1 MAGLEP
7 HLRLIPDPG
16 QPLLQAEV
24 RLAGRHHATPGE
36 RDLRAA
42 IARRQTNREPFSNRT
57 VPPGIRAELAE
68 SASLEG
74 AVLHFPGQDEARRLL
89 SLAADAERD
98 LLADPGYR
106 AELARWTGSE
116 HDRDGIPDR
125 ALGPRSMEGLAP
137 SRDFTPGR
145 RPRPVRYAW
154 FEEHPQLAVLSVSAS
169 GPVDWLRAGQAL
181 QRVWLT
187 ATVRG
192 IAVCPLTQPL
202 ETRDAWQ
209 VRDPRSGIEEPQMI
223 LRIGYGL
230 PLPPGA
236 PRRPISEVLGRPDTG
251 QDPPHGQNP

>member
-1 MAGLEP
+1 M
-7 HLRLIPDPG
+7 
-16 QPLLQAEV
+16 
-24 RLAGRHHATPGE
+24 
-36 RDLRAA
+36 
-42 IARRQTNREPFSNRT
+42 
-57 VPPGIRAELAE
+57 PPGIRAELPEA
-68 SASLEG
+68 ASLED
-74 AVLHFPGQDEARRLL
+74 AVLHFPGQDEARRVL

-98 LLADPGYR
+98 LLAGPGYR
-106 AELARWTGSE
+106 AELARWAGGG

-125 ALGPRSMEGLAP
+125 ALGPRSVEGLAP

-145 RPRPVRYAW
+145 RPGPVRYAW
-154 FEEHPQLAVLSVSAS
+154 FEEHPQLAVLSVRSG

-187 ATVRG
+187 AALRG

-202 ETRDAWQ
+202 ETADAWQ

-236 PRRPISEVLGRPDTG
+236 QASGLRGSRPAGHRPGPAPRPLDTRAAG
-251 QDPPHGQNP
+251 QGPRGSRYGAGGGCWPRT